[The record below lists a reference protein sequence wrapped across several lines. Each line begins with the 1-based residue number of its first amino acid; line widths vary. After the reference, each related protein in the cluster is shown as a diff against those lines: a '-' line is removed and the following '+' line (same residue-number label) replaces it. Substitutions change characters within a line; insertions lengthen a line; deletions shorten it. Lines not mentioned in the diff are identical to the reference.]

1 MRIYID
7 MTHVIEVGMP
17 VWPGEPQPDI
27 QETKS
32 LEKDICAVQNIQLSN
47 HLGTHLD
54 APCHFIKQGVA
65 IHQIPLETLIGKAII
80 LDFTEKKKDNFI
92 TEEDLR
98 AHMELIAPGARV
110 LIKTGWDKY
119 FAPETFYEGFPCLT
133 LDAAEFLAS
142 REIRLL
148 GMDTPSPSPVDD
160 PDEMIHKTLLGA
172 GIILLEALKN
182 LALIEQEE
190 CDLIVLPPPF
200 KNFSGSPCRVVAV
213 IEK

>member
-133 LDAAEFLAS
+133 LDAAELLAS
-142 REIRLL
+142 RRIRLL

-160 PDEMIHKTLLGA
+160 PGEMIHKTLLGA

-182 LALIEQEE
+182 LTLIEQKE
-190 CDLIVLPPPF
+190 CGLIVLPPPF